1 MLRQIARKVLP
12 LTIRRMLG
20 LCKISKE
27 RTLKVRTVNQS
38 TQKVEKL
45 TLIAPSEHTLDICQA
60 SHPLYDQRLPML
72 SSIISTRNEN
82 ATFVDIGANIGDTIA
97 LCRLAGCRMKIV
109 AVEPSKM
116 FFPILKRNLENNPS
130 ISFDVRCFHA
140 FVGNKNHNLLLE
152 EKNGTAGAY
161 DAPIPKDIQGIPI
174 LCLAELRAKDVSLIK
189 IDTDGYDATI
199 ILGDINYLE
208 EHKPIIWAEAY
219 VRTATSFA
227 EWGKAIEV
235 LTPSYR
241 YVAVFD
247 NFGFLIFHGELHN
260 LQTSIKSLLTYIHN
274 HWSLDFSVS
283 PPIYYLDIAFF
294 PNESIDTYQEFLA
307 SIPEASGYGRSGSH
321 LPASGGSFA

>member
-1 MLRQIARKVLP
+1 MLRQIAR
-12 LTIRRMLG
+12 MLG
-20 LCKISKE
+20 RRKISKE
-27 RTLKVRTVNQS
+27 RSLKVRTVNQS
-38 TQKVEKL
+38 TRTVEKL
-45 TLIAPSEHTLDICQA
+45 TLIAPSEHTLDIYQA

-109 AVEPSKM
+109 AVEPSTI

-130 ISFDVRCFHA
+130 ISFDVRCLHA
-140 FVGNKNHNLLLE
+140 FVGNKNHNLRLE
-152 EKNGTAGAY
+152 EKNGTAGSY
-161 DAPIPKDIQGIPI
+161 DAPVPKDIQDIPI
-174 LCLAELRAKDVSLIK
+174 LCLAEVGAKDFLPIK

-208 EHKPIIWAEAY
+208 EHQPIIWAEAY
-219 VRTATSFA
+219 VPTATSFA

-235 LTPSYR
+235 LTRSYR

-247 NFGFLIFHGELHN
+247 NFGFLIFHGELQN
-260 LQTSIKSLLTYIHN
+260 LQTSIKNLLTYIHN

-283 PPIYYLDIAFF
+283 PTICYLDIAFF
-294 PNESIDTYQEFLA
+294 PSESVDTYQEFLA
-307 SIPEASGYGRSGSH
+307 SIPEASGYSRSGSH
-321 LPASGGSFA
+321 LPAGGGSFA